1 MENLGWGLQTTLLG
15 MGLVFAMLALLWG
28 LLTLLLRLDG
38 PVGPPAGP
46 ALPASADAAPAEG
59 VSEAVGQQMP
69 DPALRAA
76 ITVAVLWHCQ
86 VMRGE
91 AAPAVRIH
99 APGALLHASRWV
111 DAGRMRQNRVWRR
124 GR

>member
-1 MENLGWGLQTTLLG
+1 MENLGWGLQITLLG

-38 PVGPPAGP
+38 PARPPVEP
-46 ALPASADAAPAEG
+46 TLPAHAEAAAPG
-59 VSEAVGQQMP
+59 IP

-86 VMRGE
+86 VLRGE

-99 APGALLHASRWV
+99 PPGALLHASRWV

-124 GR
+124 SR